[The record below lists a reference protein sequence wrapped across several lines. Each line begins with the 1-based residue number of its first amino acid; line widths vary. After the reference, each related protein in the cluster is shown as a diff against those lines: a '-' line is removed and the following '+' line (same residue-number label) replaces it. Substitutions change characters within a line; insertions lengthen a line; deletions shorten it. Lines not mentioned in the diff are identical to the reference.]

1 MTRRLTLTL
10 LTALLPVAGA
20 QTAQDIINKVDTTQ
34 KAAKDVSFRLSGTA
48 ALDSAAQRIDL
59 TVKAIPTQNV
69 ARVQFT
75 APDALADNVVV
86 ADKNEVR
93 QYLYLTNQ
101 ITVTST
107 KNAASSAGLGLDFTQ
122 LSNTAAMLSAY
133 NVKLLATSGAAGARQ
148 YQLEAT
154 PKSGSGDRTRVWIT
168 EAGWRPTRIQILSG
182 AGKTVADLSVSNYRV
197 NSGLSAASIRALPKD
212 AQVIRQ

>member
-10 LTALLPVAGA
+10 LAALLPVAGA
-20 QTAQDIINKVDTTQ
+20 QTAQDILAKVDAAQ

-48 ALDSAAQRIDL
+48 ALDSSTQKIDM
-59 TVKAIPTQNV
+59 TIKAIPAQSV
-69 ARVQFT
+69 ARVQFA

-107 KNAASSAGLGLDFTQ
+107 KKAADAAGFGFDFTQ
-122 LSNTAAMLSAY
+122 LSNTATLLSGY
-133 NVKLLATSGAAGARQ
+133 NVKLLGTSGAAGARQ

-154 PKSGSGDRTRVWIT
+154 AKSGGGDRTRVWIT
-168 EAGWRPTRIQILSG
+168 EAGWRPTRIQVLSS
-182 AGKTVADLSVSNYRV
+182 AGKTVADLNVSNYRV
-197 NSGLSAASIRALPKD
+197 NSGLTPAALRALPKD
-212 AQVIRQ
+212 AQIIRQ